1 MSETMATYRCIFCP
15 KSYKRLAQAEPQRLF
30 LNRPR
35 SSEIRRIAVPVFNGR
50 VSPVIDT
57 CTQLYMLESDGRQF
71 VANRTVPMKG
81 ASIFERASEI
91 KKLGIQLIICGAVG
105 EAFYNLLKEADID
118 LVCGITGDIDEVIDA
133 YRDGALS
140 QVRFRMPGFN

>member
-1 MSETMATYRCIFCP
+1 MPETMPTHRCIFCP
-15 KSYKRLAQAEPQRLF
+15 KSHSRLAPAEPQRLF
-30 LNRPR
+30 SDKPR
-35 SSEIRRIAVPVFNGR
+35 YSEIRRIAVPIFNGR

-81 ASIFERASEI
+81 ASIFERAGEI

-118 LVCGITGDIDEVIDA
+118 LVYGITGDIDEVIDA
-133 YRDGALS
+133 YRNGVLS
-140 QVRFRMPGFN
+140 HVRFRMPGFD